1 MSFKKKYGILGFT
14 LIEVMVTLVLSV
26 MVSFFVYTMM
36 MSSYTA
42 FRRLSSVSKN
52 ANSIRFFVSS
62 ISNSSRNACNIYVSG
77 NALCF
82 DRFDKNRGTN
92 GTYITESYYFEN
104 GGNLTEDATKS
115 TSVATLNSQKGS
127 SLGVLKKKVTVKSG
141 GAVLETVVVSNVI
154 RVIYY
159 SFSTAASGE
168 RYKRLN
174 LGVVYDDI
182 VDGKQ
187 NATTG
192 KLEDKGTNTTEMGT
206 DYTLSRIILCF
217 CSRGYLW

>member
-1 MSFKKKYGILGFT
+1 MFFKKKLKLLGFT

-26 MVSFFVYTMM
+26 LVSFFVYTMM
-36 MSSYTA
+36 MSSYNS

-62 ISNSSRNACNIYVSG
+62 INNSIKNAKAFSCSTSELSFTRYDVHRNQLV
-77 NALCF
+77 
-82 DRFDKNRGTN
+82 
-92 GTYITESYYFEN
+92 TERYFFSE
-104 GGNLTEDATKS
+104 GGSIAPNYSKS
-115 TSVATLNSQKGS
+115 TNIATLNSQTGS
-127 SLGVLKKKVTVKSG
+127 SLGVLKKEVKSSG
-141 GAVLETVVVSNVI
+141 GTVIETVVVSNVI
-154 RVIYY
+154 RAIYY
-159 SFSTAASGE
+159 NVTESGV

-192 KLEDKGTNTTEMGT
+192 KIENKGTGDTEMAT
-206 DYTLSRIILCF
+206 EYTLSRIILCF
-217 CSRGYLW
+217 CSRGIQW

>member
-1 MSFKKKYGILGFT
+1 MSFKKKHVVLGFT

-62 ISNSSRNACNIYVSG
+62 ISNSSRNACKMYVSG

-82 DRFDKNRGTN
+82 DRFDQNRN
-92 GTYITESYYFEN
+92 KYVTESYYFEN
-104 GGNLTEDATKS
+104 GGNLTLDATKS

-127 SLGVLKKKVTVKSG
+127 SLGVLKKKVTSG
-141 GAVLETVVVSNVI
+141 GTVLETVVVSNVI

-159 SFSTAASGE
+159 SFDFD

-217 CSRGYLW
+217 CSRGILWW

>member
-1 MSFKKKYGILGFT
+1 MSFKKKHGVLGFT

-62 ISNSSRNACNIYVSG
+62 ISNSARNACKMEFKNNSLYFER
-77 NALCF
+77 F
-82 DRFDKNRGTN
+82 DRNYGTN
-92 GTYITESYYFEN
+92 GTYITERYYFEN
-104 GGNLTEDATKS
+104 GGNFTLDAAKS
-115 TSVATLNSQKGS
+115 TNVVTLNSQKGS
-127 SLGVLKKKVTVKSG
+127 SLGVLKKEIIVG
-141 GAVLETVVVSNVI
+141 GAVKDRVVISNVI

-159 SFSTAASGE
+159 SFDYN

-187 NATTG
+187 NASTG
-192 KLEDKGTNTTEMGT
+192 KLEAKGTNTTEMGT

-217 CSRGYLW
+217 CSRGILWW